1 MGHVCRR
8 GLAVIG
14 ALTANVMT
22 AMAHQPALLIPVRNA
37 RPWKALDGVHFALM
51 TARELAL
58 SCPQQW
64 FESPRGGVAT

>member
-22 AMAHQPALLIPVRNA
+22 AMTNQPALLVSVRKRSASHGTGWGVLRPDDGA
-37 RPWKALDGVHFALM
+37 RTCAILPSAMVRI
-51 TARELAL
+51 ARGDLA
-58 SCPQQW
+58 
-64 FESPRGGVAT
+64 T